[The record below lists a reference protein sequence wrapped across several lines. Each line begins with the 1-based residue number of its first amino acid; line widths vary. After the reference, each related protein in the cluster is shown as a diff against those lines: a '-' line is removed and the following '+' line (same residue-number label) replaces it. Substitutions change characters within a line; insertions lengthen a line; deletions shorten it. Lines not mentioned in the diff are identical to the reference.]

1 MSRFDT
7 ATKLS
12 ASKLTTGCF
21 FVPNKRIAI
30 LGSTGSIG
38 TTALR
43 VIDGLNDLAEDNS
56 RRFEV
61 IALSG
66 HSNVKLLAQQVK
78 QYKPKYVVISNINNA
93 VEFRRMI
100 KKQDVKICAGPEG
113 LTEIAE
119 LDFIDTVLAAVVGA
133 AGLQAVLAAV
143 RKGRRIAIAN
153 KEPLV
158 IAGQL
163 ITAEAKKYGAEL
175 LPVDSEHSAI
185 FQSLSA
191 GRHEEIEKIILTTSG
206 GPFRKANPAG
216 IVNASIEQVLA
227 HPIWRMGPKITVDSA
242 TMMNKALEII
252 EARWLFDVPAE
263 KIEVLVHPESI
274 VHSMVEF
281 IDGSVIAQMG
291 CPDMSLPI
299 QYALTYPARL
309 AGAAKRVEFDRLRTL
324 TFERPNREVFP
335 AIEMGF
341 EVAKKGGTAAAVFNA
356 ANEAAVE
363 QFLAGKIKFGNIVE
377 LVRHCLD
384 NCTTKTQASLEEL
397 LEADAWAKKEV
408 KECLKNKRTESK
420 NRNQPSK
427 RATRQRQKAGKGFSR
442 RRQPQ
447 G

>member
-1 MSRFDT
+1 MR
-7 ATKLS
+7 
-12 ASKLTTGCF
+12 
-21 FVPNKRIAI
+21 KRIAI

-43 VIDGLNDLAEDNS
+43 VIDGLNSSLVARDSSPGKEGK
-56 RRFEV
+56 FEV
-61 IALSG
+61 VALSG
-66 HSNVKLLAQQVK
+66 HSNIKLLAEQVRR
-78 QYKPKYVVISNINNA
+78 YRHKYVA
-93 VEFRRMI
+93 VSDVDCVEEFRRLI
-100 KKQDVKICAGPEG
+100 EGLDVKVLAGAEG

-119 LDFIDTVLAAVVGA
+119 LEQVDTVLAAVVGV
-133 AGLQAVLAAV
+133 AGLHAVLGAV
-143 RKGRRIAIAN
+143 RKGKRVAIAN

-185 FQSLSA
+185 FQAMQA
-191 GRHEEIEKIILTTSG
+191 GRHEEVAKIILTTSG

-216 IVNASIEQVLA
+216 IPNASIEQVLA
-227 HPIWRMGPKITVDSA
+227 HPVWRMGPKITVDSA

-263 KIEVLVHPESI
+263 KIEVMVHPESI

-281 IDGSVIAQMG
+281 VDGSVIAQMG
-291 CPDMSLPI
+291 SPDMSLPI
-299 QYALTYPARL
+299 QYALTYPLRL
-309 AGAAKRVEFDRLRTL
+309 PGSAKKLQLDRLKTL
-324 TFERPNREVFP
+324 TFEKPNPQLFP

-341 EVAKKGGTAAAVFNA
+341 EVAQKGGTAAAVFNA

-363 QFLAGKIKFGNIVE
+363 QFLAGRIKFGNIVE

-384 NCTTKTQASLEEL
+384 NCNVKSNTSLEEL

-408 KECLKNKRTESK
+408 MECLKNHQLR
-420 NRNQPSK
+420 
-427 RATRQRQKAGKGFSR
+427 
-442 RRQPQ
+442 
-447 G
+447 